1 MFKPS
6 QTKKTDAMSSNI
18 NSPERLNRIV
28 EGTSVSGEINS
39 DSNIRI
45 DGLVKGIINTKGR
58 LVIGPNG
65 RVEGDIICLN
75 ADIEGELVGNIDVK
89 ELLSLKASSK
99 IQGDIIT
106 SKLMIEPGAIFTGT
120 CSMGGVVKDIK
131 HKSRNKEEEHRLEEH
146 TA

>member
-1 MFKPS
+1 MFKPN
-6 QTKKTDAMSSNI
+6 QAKKNNAMSSNI

-28 EGTSVSGEINS
+28 EGTSVSGEIIS

-45 DGLVKGIINTKGR
+45 DGHVKGIINTKGR

-65 RVEGDIICLN
+65 HIEGDVVCLN

-99 IQGDIIT
+99 IQGDIVT
-106 SKLMIEPGAIFTGT
+106 AKLMIEPGAMFTGT
-120 CSMGGVVKDIK
+120 CSMGGVIKDIK
-131 HKSRNKEEEHRLEEH
+131 RKNTSEDEHRALEEQ